1 MAGPRNGAKAALERL
16 RRSCAGLERRLQL
29 HRHMKILWATDFS
42 PRAHGAGQIAG
53 ELARMTGGSVEVV
66 HVLAPRTAD
75 LLAIA
80 ADAGVLDEEVA
91 RSVEARTAAEARAL
105 EQAGVSATAWVGEGD
120 VEAILVARAADAAA
134 DVIVLGGNA
143 RTVLGR
149 LVLGSGADRTIRRA
163 DRPVLIVPEG
173 VTSIAAEGGGL
184 RVLAALDGRAVGH
197 ATLETLR
204 ALRRE
209 ASCDVTFLRLYW
221 PPEEYDRLG
230 LEGSRDFLS
239 SDPAIVGDVQRH
251 LAAEVG
257 ALPGTGR
264 ISFAVEACWGDP
276 ARRILEVA
284 RERKAG
290 LLVMGAESRR
300 GLARLSHPAVAENV
314 AKHASAVPVLFV
326 PSRPE
331 PSTGQTVPSI
341 FTVLAATDLSDA
353 GNRAVPFAY
362 TLFGAHG
369 GVVELCHVHER
380 ALPTPAYA
388 YDQPQGKLGAA
399 ERASLE
405 ARLRALIPPEAKRL
419 GITTHVTIVDGGKA
433 GVALVQAA
441 ERLWADAVV
450 VGSHGRGGATRALLG
465 SVSDEVVRRA
475 RRPVFVVPATFA
487 RS

>member
-1 MAGPRNGAKAALERL
+1 
-16 RRSCAGLERRLQL
+16 
-29 HRHMKILWATDFS
+29 MKILWATDFS

-80 ADAGVLDEEVA
+80 ADVGVLDEEIA

-105 EQAGVSATAWVGEGD
+105 VETGVSATAWVGDGD
-120 VEAILVARAADAAA
+120 VEAILVARAADTAA
-134 DVIVLGGNA
+134 DLIVLGGNA

-184 RVLAALDGRAVGH
+184 RVLAALDGRSVGH
-197 ATLETLR
+197 ATLQMLR
-204 ALRRE
+204 ALRQQ
-209 ASCDVTFLRLYW
+209 ACCDVTFLRLYW

-230 LEGSRDFLS
+230 LEGPRDFLS
-239 SDPAIVGDVQRH
+239 SDPAIVGDLQRH

-264 ISFAVEACWGDP
+264 TSFAVEASWGDP

-284 RERKAG
+284 GERKAG

-314 AKHASAVPVLFV
+314 AKHAAVPVLFV

-369 GVVELCHVHER
+369 GVVELCYVHER
-380 ALPTPAYA
+380 PLPTPAYA
-388 YDQPQGKLGAA
+388 YDQPQGKLSAA
-399 ERASLE
+399 DRASLE
-405 ARLRALIPPEAKRL
+405 ARLRALIPPEANRL
-419 GITTHVTIVDGGKA
+419 GITTHVTVVDGGKA

-441 ERLWADAVV
+441 ERLWADALV

-475 RRPVFVVPATFA
+475 GRPVFVVPAALTG
-487 RS
+487 S